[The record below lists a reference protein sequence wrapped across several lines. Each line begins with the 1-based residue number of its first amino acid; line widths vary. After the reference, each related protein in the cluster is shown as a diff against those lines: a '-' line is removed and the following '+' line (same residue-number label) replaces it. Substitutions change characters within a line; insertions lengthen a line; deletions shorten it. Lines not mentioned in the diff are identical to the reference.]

1 MDQKIL
7 QNSISNKQTYA
18 QLFNVLDKQDVMFL
32 QENVFVYK
40 DGLVQTVI
48 NKSLAHLTN
57 IIMDNNVFV
66 IKDYQEKTVML
77 ELAKITVQD
86 MVHVIMEHVYVVAVF
101 QEKLVK

>member
-48 NKSLAHLTN
+48 NKSLAHLT
-57 IIMDNNVFV
+57 
-66 IKDYQEKTVML
+66 K
-77 ELAKITVQD
+77 
-86 MVHVIMEHVYVVAVF
+86 
-101 QEKLVK
+101 